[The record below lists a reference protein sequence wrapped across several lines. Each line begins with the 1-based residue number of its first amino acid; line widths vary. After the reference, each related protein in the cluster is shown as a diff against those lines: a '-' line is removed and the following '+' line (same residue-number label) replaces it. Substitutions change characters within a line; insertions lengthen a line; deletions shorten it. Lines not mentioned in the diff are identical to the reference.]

1 ETGDR
6 QSALTTITEA
16 TDLYRALA
24 NDNPAAHLPNL
35 ATSLNN
41 LATCQSETGD
51 RQSALTTITEATDL
65 YRALANDNPAAH
77 LPDLA
82 ASLKSLAAVASGSEA
97 LDAYSEAQRALS
109 DHPQAARILAVQ
121 QAAFQL
127 TLSPELGIR
136 ALFAIVRSPQPS
148 GTPDPAAFQ
157 AKILLRAH
165 ADGDVAGAPRVGSLW
180 RETTGSEPP
189 PWLTLPQAALD
200 LGAEWISCRTW
211 AASRAFWDEHATAI
225 RSAETA
231 LALEELSL
239 MDPVGALHLDIARAA
254 TATGPDEAFRPYL
267 TGDLLSTWTGL
278 PTWQESEAY
287 LTEHRATLLHD
298 QALDLLG
305 SDVDTAEPAL
315 HFALVTLA
323 RADGIPAAYR
333 YVDNR
338 SALHARLR
346 QVLTATEMEPG
357 LLHALALLERFA
369 YQEDFT
375 ATAHLALAA
384 ALTGSPPAPDTV
396 WPPAEPADRDRVISE
411 VADLIGRQ
419 PQQAPALSALI
430 RSILAASA
438 AA

>member
-1 ETGDR
+1 RT
-6 QSALTTITEA
+6 LT
-16 TDLYRALA
+16 
-24 NDNPAAHLPNL
+24 NSNPAAHLHHL
-35 ATSLNN
+35 VGSLNT
-41 LATCQSETGD
+41 LAKVATARET
-51 RQSALTTITEATDL
+51 L
-65 YRALANDNPAAH
+65 N
-77 LPDLA
+77 
-82 ASLKSLAAVASGSEA
+82 
-97 LDAYSEAQRALS
+97 AYSEAQRALS
-109 DHPQAARILAVQ
+109 AHPQAARILAVQ
-121 QAAFQL
+121 HAAFQL

-136 ALFAIVRSPQPS
+136 ALFFIVRSPQPS

-165 ADGDVAGAPRVGSLW
+165 AAAGRAGAAQVTALW
-180 RETTGSEPP
+180 REATGSEPP

-200 LGAEWISCRTW
+200 LAIEWISCRTW
-211 AASRAFWDEHATAI
+211 AASRAFWDEHAATL

-231 LALEELSL
+231 LALEEFSL
-239 MDPVGALHLDIARAA
+239 VDRAGALHLDIARAA

-287 LTEHRATLLHD
+287 LTEHQATLLHD

-305 SDVDTAEPAL
+305 SDVESAEPAL

-338 SALHARLR
+338 PALHARLR
-346 QVLTATEMEPG
+346 QVLAATEMDPA

-375 ATAHLALAA
+375 AAAHLALAA

-411 VADLIGRQ
+411 IADLIGRQ

-438 AA
+438 AP